1 MANFSLKNF
10 QAEVRSRGLSKPNR
24 FEIMFPPPLAMI
36 NKIVDIKPVLLYCES
51 TSLPPQNI
59 GVKTQRIYGPGY
71 PRPVSTDYGGD
82 GITMTFLLDQPMDI
96 RAFFDLWLSS
106 IVDPNQFFVNYQS
119 NYVVPITINQ
129 LNMQDQVVYSAI
141 LEDAFPR
148 SVSLLELNQGNQ
160 NSVHKLSVTFVYRRW
175 RPVHRLTDTMQ
186 SNMSLSRNN
195 PLLLKPDTEKYPD
208 PIVTPIRDAWPE
220 LQAAN
225 PVDFGSLDGPIP
237 VSRDTTR
244 N

>member
-10 QAEVRSRGLSKPNR
+10 QAEVRSKGLSNPNR
-24 FEIMFPPPLAMI
+24 FEIMFPPPLAMV
-36 NKIVDIKPVLLYCES
+36 NKIKDIKPVLLYCES

-96 RAFFDLWLSS
+96 RAFFDIWLAS
-106 IVDPNQFFVNYQS
+106 IVDPNQFYVNYQS
-119 NYVVPITINQ
+119 DYVVPITINQ

-148 SVSLLELNQGNQ
+148 SISLLELNQSTQ

-186 SNMSLSRNN
+186 NNTSIYRSN
-195 PLLLKPDTEKYPD
+195 PLLTKPIADASNQGPT
-208 PIVTPIRDAWPE
+208 INPIRDAYPE
-220 LQAAN
+220 LQKNN
-225 PVDFGSLDGPIP
+225 PIPFGSLYTP
-237 VSRDTTR
+237 VNPDTTR

>member
-148 SVSLLELNQGNQ
+148 SVSLLELNQSTQ

-195 PLLLKPDTEKYPD
+195 PLLLKPDEETYQGATVNLVRNDCQEMED
-208 PIVTPIRDAWPE
+208 
-220 LQAAN
+220 AN
-225 PVDFGSLDGPIP
+225 PQAWGYLFNPL
-237 VSRDTTR
+237 SRDTTR

>member
-148 SVSLLELNQGNQ
+148 SVSLLELNQSTQ

-186 SNMSLSRNN
+186 STMSLSRNN
-195 PLLLKPDTEKYPD
+195 PLLLKPDPETYPSATVNLVRND
-208 PIVTPIRDAWPE
+208 WQEAQDK
-220 LQAAN
+220 N
-225 PVDFGSLDGPIP
+225 PLPWGYLFNP

>member
-10 QAEVRSRGLSKPNR
+10 QAEVRTRGLSKPNR
-24 FEIMFPPPLAMI
+24 FEIMFPTPLGLT
-36 NKIVDIKPVLLYCES
+36 NKIKDIKPVLLYCES

-59 GVKTQRIYGPGY
+59 SVKSQRIYGPGY
-71 PRPVSTDYGGD
+71 PRPVGTDFGGD

-96 RAFFDLWLSS
+96 RAFFDLWLAS
-106 IVDPNQFFVNYQS
+106 IVDPNQFHVNYQS

-148 SVSLLELNQGNQ
+148 SVSLLELNQSNQ
-160 NSVHKLSVTFVYRRW
+160 NSFHKLSVTFVYRRW

-186 SNMSLSRNN
+186 TNMPLYRNN
-195 PLLLKPDTEKYPD
+195 PLLITPVTDTSNQET
-208 PIVTPIRDAWPE
+208 IVTPVRDAWPDM
-220 LQAAN
+220 QAAN
-225 PVDFGSLDGPIP
+225 PVQWGSLYTP
-237 VSRDTTR
+237 VNPDTTTK
-244 N
+244 

>member
-1 MANFSLKNF
+1 
-10 QAEVRSRGLSKPNR
+10 
-24 FEIMFPPPLAMI
+24 
-36 NKIVDIKPVLLYCES
+36 
-51 TSLPPQNI
+51 
-59 GVKTQRIYGPGY
+59 
-71 PRPVSTDYGGD
+71 
-82 GITMTFLLDQPMDI
+82 MTFLLDQPMDI

-119 NYVVPITINQ
+119 NYVVPIKINQ
-129 LNMQDQVVYSAI
+129 LNMQDQIVYSAT

-175 RPVHRLTDTMQ
+175 RPEHRLTDTLQ
-186 SNMSLSRNN
+186 SNMSSSRNN
-195 PLLLKPDTEKYPD
+195 PLLIKPETETYQGAK
-208 PIVTPIRDAWPE
+208 VNLVRDGWRDLQDDNPLAWGY
-220 LQAAN
+220 LFN
-225 PVDFGSLDGPIP
+225 P

>member
-148 SVSLLELNQGNQ
+148 SVSLLELNQSTQ

-195 PLLLKPDTEKYPD
+195 PLLLKPDEETYQGATVNLVRNDWQEMED
-208 PIVTPIRDAWPE
+208 
-220 LQAAN
+220 AN
-225 PVDFGSLDGPIP
+225 PQAWGYLFNP

>member
-1 MANFSLKNF
+1 MANYFSLKNF

-24 FEIMFPPPLAMI
+24 FEIIFPPPLAMI
-36 NKIVDIKPVLLYCES
+36 NKFVDIKPVLLYCES

-59 GVKTQRIYGPGY
+59 SVKTQRIYGPGY
-71 PRPVSTDYGGD
+71 PRPVGTDYGGD

-119 NYVVPITINQ
+119 NYVVPIKINQ
-129 LNMQDQVVYSAI
+129 LNMQDQIVYSAI

-175 RPVHRLTDTMQ
+175 RPEHRLTDTMQ
-186 SNMSLSRNN
+186 SNMSSSRNN
-195 PLLLKPDTEKYPD
+195 PLLIKPEAETYQGAT
-208 PIVTPIRDAWPE
+208 VNLVRDGWPE
-220 LQAAN
+220 AQRRN
-225 PVDFGSLDGPIP
+225 PLAWGSLFNP
-237 VSRDTTR
+237 VSRDTTT